1 MLLKQN
7 CKLILIACNSASAV
21 AYELV
26 KEYVGRKAIVMDVI
40 NPMIDYLA
48 KNYIDKTIG
57 LIGTKQTV
65 NSNIYRKKLDELGIN
80 IRLNTLATPLLVPLI
95 EEGFADQAIMT
106 DAIKS
111 YLSESSLH
119 NLDAL
124 VLACTH
130 YPLIKQPIKQF
141 FKNKTVIIDSTD
153 IVAEVVKNLL
163 IARDLLSSPSSL
175 SKKKFYVSDYTP
187 AFSAL
192 TRLFFK
198 MPILLERYPLWE

>member
-1 MLLKQN
+1 
-7 CKLILIACNSASAV
+7 
-21 AYELV
+21 
-26 KEYVGRKAIVMDVI
+26 
-40 NPMIDYLA
+40 
-48 KNYIDKTIG
+48 
-57 LIGTKQTV
+57 
-65 NSNIYRKKLDELGIN
+65 
-80 IRLNTLATPLLVPLI
+80 
-95 EEGFADQAIMT
+95 MT

>member
-1 MLLKQN
+1 M
-7 CKLILIACNSASAV
+7 
-21 AYELV
+21 
-26 KEYVGRKAIVMDVI
+26 
-40 NPMIDYLA
+40 
-48 KNYIDKTIG
+48 
-57 LIGTKQTV
+57 
-65 NSNIYRKKLDELGIN
+65 
-80 IRLNTLATPLLVPLI
+80 NTLATPLLVPLI